1 MNEWMNEW
9 MNIFLRSVSCCGV
22 GGSPSFPGIF
32 VFLYSCIHYSC
43 STTQP
48 CTLIVKQPDLK

>member
-1 MNEWMNEW
+1 MKDEWMNEW

-32 VFLYSCIHYSC
+32 VFLYNVYTSC